1 MLVRGAHTA
10 KFVVVRTANQ
20 LLNWVYPEDGAICI
34 VCKRPML
41 PREHANDY
49 VWETLQPPGV
59 CAFCLTGQPCD
70 TRRPI
75 VGRVSLQAG
84 QLAILCA
91 APYEGWLRDAL
102 RHWKY
107 DGSLQLTDWFATLMV
122 TAVKQIGLLQWD
134 YIVPVPTARDRKKKR
149 GYDHVGILSQRLS
162 HHLNIPRLSTLSR
175 VSCSV
180 PDAEERLTQSQ
191 TTRSRAE
198 RSRAL
203 LGKFQVTKS
212 AVDLCGKNL
221 LLVDD
226 VVTTGATMQACANLL
241 ANSKANRIHALAIVH
256 VQ

>member
-1 MLVRGAHTA
+1 MLARGTQTA
-10 KFVVVRTANQ
+10 KFAVVRTANQ
-20 LLNWVYPEDGAICI
+20 LLNWIYPEDGAVCI
-34 VCKRPML
+34 VCKRPMP
-41 PREHANDY
+41 PREHKDHIL
-49 VWETLQPPGV
+49 ETLQPPGV

-70 TRRPI
+70 TGRPI
-75 VGRVSLQAG
+75 VGSVSIQSG

-91 APYEGWLRDAL
+91 TPYEGWLRDAL

-107 DGSLQLTDWFATLMV
+107 DGSLQLTDWFSTLMV
-122 TAVKQIGLLQWD
+122 HAVNQIGLLQWD

-162 HHLNIPRLSTLSR
+162 HHLNIPLLSALSR
-175 VSCSV
+175 VSSAV
-180 PDAEERLTQSQ
+180 PDAQTRLTQSQ
-191 TTRSRAE
+191 TTRSRVE

-203 LGKFQVTKS
+203 LGQFQLTKS
-212 AVDLCGKNL
+212 AVDFCDKNV

-241 ANSKANRIHALAIVH
+241 ANSKANRIHALAIAH